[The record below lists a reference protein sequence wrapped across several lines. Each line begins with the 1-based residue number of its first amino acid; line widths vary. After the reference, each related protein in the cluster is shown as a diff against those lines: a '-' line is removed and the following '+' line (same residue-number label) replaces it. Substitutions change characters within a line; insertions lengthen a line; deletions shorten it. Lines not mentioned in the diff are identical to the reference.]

1 MCKVSS
7 LDYWLTSLA
16 PNRWAGVDEYMI
28 IHWKSGKFIVQNL
41 CPEFLSPCMKCSC
54 TQQNWTSLLPSCKI
68 AVALTFPETK
78 HPLLQKK
85 KKTVAV
91 LSQCTIHITHHWTKE
106 PSDGW
111 QVCVLMQGEACWQC
125 MRTGTHLQPCYTY
138 KIHRPKFSNAETTPV
153 PRILTRIPILCS
165 LVLWTQFYQ
174 CTVKHLKKH
183 KTEKLQISV
192 LLRSVYHSSNTLP
205 VSNGT
210 KTKKKMEGRQMHGC
224 VSRYQGLQS

>member
-125 MRTGTHLQPCYTY
+125 MHMGTHLQPCYTY
-138 KIHRPKFSNAETTPV
+138 KYTDPNSQMQKQLQFQGYWLGSPSCYV
-153 PRILTRIPILCS
+153 DPIW
-165 LVLWTQFYQ
+165 LVHSKASEKTQNW
-174 CTVKHLKKH
+174 K
-183 KTEKLQISV
+183 IANP
-192 LLRSVYHSSNTLP
+192 HSSQICLP
-205 VSNGT
+205 QFKHSSCKQWDQN
-210 KTKKKMEGRQMHGC
+210 KKKIEGRQMHGC